1 MERERLQWLDAL
13 RGFTMIL
20 VVAYHVAQVSFGES
34 EKTSASLPFLVL
46 MRMPTFFFVSGFLAY
61 NVRFQWTVPNTLR
74 LTWKKIRVQVIPAFI
89 FLCVFIVL
97 RKTDFWHSSVV
108 SMRSPTKG
116 GYWFTWVLL
125 QMFLI
130 YYMVCLAARNRN
142 WAVWVL
148 WVASILVYESMYMPK
163 YFTYH
168 KDLFFCF
175 SSLIKTMQFMQF
187 FVFGNLVHRY
197 WRQVQRLFDSP
208 WFFPVVVVL
217 AFLCCADFFRWHHLR
232 FMWTNLPRTLSMYLL
247 VTILVMF
254 FRHYESW
261 FTKDKPIGR
270 GIQYIGTRTLDIYLL
285 HYILLPTIP
294 CVGVWLNA
302 NRPNFVVDIV
312 LSFTVALI
320 VIAFCL
326 LISNLLRISPFFRLH
341 LFGKE

>member
-1 MERERLQWLDAL
+1 MERERIQWLDAL

-34 EKTSASLPFLVL
+34 EKLSSSLPFLVL

-61 NVRFQWTVPNTLR
+61 NLRFQWTVPNTLR
-74 LTWKKIRVQVIPAFI
+74 LTWKKIRVQVIPAFV
-89 FLCVFIVL
+89 FLCVFIVV
-97 RKTDFWHSSVV
+97 RKTDFWHSFVLC
-108 SMRSPTKG
+108 MRSPTKG

-125 QMFLI
+125 QMFLV
-130 YYMVCLAARNRN
+130 YYMVCLASKNRN
-142 WAVWVL
+142 WPIWVL
-148 WVASILVYESMYMPK
+148 WVVSILVYETMYMPK

-168 KDLFFCF
+168 KDLFFFF
-175 SSLIKTMQFMQF
+175 SSLIKTMEFMQF

-197 WRQVQRLFDSP
+197 WRQVQRIMDTP
-208 WFFPVVVVL
+208 WFFPIVVVL
-217 AFLCCADFFRWHHLR
+217 AFLCCADFFRWHYMKL
-232 FMWTNLPRTLSMYLL
+232 MWTNLPRTLSMYLL

-254 FRHYESW
+254 FRHYEAW
-261 FTKDKPIGR
+261 FTKDKALGR

-285 HYILLPTIP
+285 HYILLPSIP

-302 NRPNFVVDIV
+302 HQPNFVVDIV
-312 LSFTVALI
+312 LSFTVALV

-326 LISNLLRISPFFRLH
+326 LISNVLRISPFLRLH

>member
-34 EKTSASLPFLVL
+34 EKLSASLPFLVL

-97 RKTDFWHSSVV
+97 RKTDFWHSFVV

-148 WVASILVYESMYMPK
+148 WVTSILVYESMYMPK

-168 KDLFFCF
+168 KDLFFFF
-175 SSLIKTMQFMQF
+175 SSLIKTMEFMQF

-208 WFFPVVVVL
+208 WFFPIVVVL

-247 VTILVMF
+247 VIILVMF
-254 FRHYESW
+254 FRHYEAW

-294 CVGVWLNA
+294 CVGAWLNA

-326 LISNLLRISPFFRLH
+326 LISNLLRISPFLRLH